1 MIYAIAAVLVLIL
14 DQWLKYWVTVNIALD
29 TGSITL
35 IPGVLELVNIHNTGA
50 AFGILQGGGWR
61 WIFVI
66 IALVFVVI
74 AVYAIRRGLIRG
86 AIGRWAV
93 VGVLAGAI
101 GNCIDRV
108 LYGYV
113 VDMFSP
119 VFLSGTPFDA
129 IFNVADMFISC
140 CGILFCLYILFGREY
155 KHAGAPVDEDEEVAK
170 PVRQAR
176 APRAVSGNR
185 GGSHAKGGSHSAQSA
200 RRVPAREARSERPA
214 ASERPSSAPV
224 PERTRI
230 PVQQPRPQRRP
241 APQAQQPKVVDPNDP
256 FAEWERPQPRS
267 QQPNRTAGTTPAA
280 GAAPAESGVR
290 TAEPASPAGASA
302 QSAQPAPSAAP
313 KTQEAQPKKGEYEF
327 TLEEILAEFSDK

>member
-1 MIYAIAAVLVLIL
+1 MIYAIAAVLVLIA

-61 WIFVI
+61 W
-66 IALVFVVI
+66 VFVVIALLFVAI

-113 VDMFSP
+113 VDMFYP
-119 VFLSGTPFDA
+119 VFLDGTPFDA
-129 IFNVADMFISC
+129 IFNVADVFISC
-140 CGILFCLYILFGREY
+140 CGILFCLYILFGHEY
-155 KHAGAPVDEDEEVAK
+155 KTAKPAKDEYEDER
-170 PVRQAR
+170 PVRKAR
-176 APRAVSGNR
+176 TATRSS
-185 GGSHAKGGSHSAQSA
+185 GGSHAKSTGGHARAAQSA
-200 RRVPAREARSERPA
+200 KRTPARDARSERPVQEPRRENV
-214 ASERPSSAPV
+214 S
-224 PERTRI
+224 ERTRI

-241 APQAQQPKVVDPNDP
+241 AAQQMRAIDPNDP
-256 FAEWERPQPRS
+256 FAEWEQPR
-267 QQPNRTAGTTPAA
+267 TAAEPKSAEPVKEAASEIVRPAA
-280 GAAPAESGVR
+280 APVSEPATGVQSEP
-290 TAEPASPAGASA
+290 TSSAKAKSAEPAKS
-302 QSAQPAPSAAP
+302 
-313 KTQEAQPKKGEYEF
+313 KKGEYEF

>member
-1 MIYAIAAVLVLIL
+1 MIYAIAAVLVLIA

-61 WIFVI
+61 WVFVV
-66 IALVFVVI
+66 IALVFVVV

-86 AIGRWAV
+86 AAGRWAV

-113 VDMFSP
+113 VDMFYP
-119 VFLSGTPFDA
+119 IFLNGTPFDA

-140 CGILFCLYILFGREY
+140 CGILFCLYILFGHEY
-155 KHAGAPVDEDEEVAK
+155 KTAKTEPDEYEDDR
-170 PVRQAR
+170 PVRSAR
-176 APRAVSGNR
+176 TARSS
-185 GGSHAKGGSHSAQSA
+185 GGSHAKSSGSHTRAAQSA
-200 RRVPAREARSERPA
+200 RTPAREARSERPVQEPRRENV
-214 ASERPSSAPV
+214 S
-224 PERTRI
+224 ERTRI

-241 APQAQQPKVVDPNDP
+241 TAQQVRSIDPNDP
-256 FAEWERPQPRS
+256 FAEWE
-267 QQPNRTAGTTPAA
+267 QQRAPASAKPAEPVRPAA
-280 GAAPAESGVR
+280 PRPARPVTQAKSETAAPEVKSASTPSAPAR
-290 TAEPASPAGASA
+290 SAEPA
-302 QSAQPAPSAAP
+302 
-313 KTQEAQPKKGEYEF
+313 KPKKGEYEF